1 MTIYSLLFRFKER
14 EENVKADIFHA
25 YQALLRQTKP
35 STSASINV
43 NLAHDNNRME
53 AEEGPVT
60 QLQAQVAAC
69 GGDSGVNVVTC
80 VRCPTS

>member
-1 MTIYSLLFRFKER
+1 MTRGNWPLDIIDNLLFRFKER

-60 QLQAQVAAC
+60 QLQAQVASMRRGQWC
-69 GGDSGVNVVTC
+69 
-80 VRCPTS
+80 

>member
-60 QLQAQVAAC
+60 QLQAQVPAC

-80 VRCPTS
+80 VRCPAS

>member
-1 MTIYSLLFRFKER
+1 MVTRGNWRLDIIDNLLFRFKER

-60 QLQAQVAAC
+60 QLQAQVASMRRGQWC
-69 GGDSGVNVVTC
+69 
-80 VRCPTS
+80 

>member
-60 QLQAQVAAC
+60 QLQAQVASMRWGQWC
-69 GGDSGVNVVTC
+69 
-80 VRCPTS
+80 